1 MKKLLFILFF
11 GALCY
16 GVNAQYWN
24 TTGNANT
31 SPPTNYIGTSD
42 AKPLIFKTSGVE
54 RMRLLEGKP
63 FLGIGTSNPQAPLHI
78 NYLHPPIP
86 PEDDPFFKMFHIT
99 TPLATNGFS
108 ISYLIQNQNF
118 FLRQHENANFHII
131 GPGGGITIEA
141 SGNVVIGNAPN
152 PSLIVNV
159 NGLLKAKSA
168 DIIGAITAQSANI
181 TGTLTTNTLNL
192 QNINVTGTL
201 TSNTLN
207 SQSASITGTLTSNIL
222 NSKDANITGT
232 LTANT
237 LKVPSITG
245 NVNFTGNVG
254 IGHPNPTTKLDV
266 KGTIRAEEV
275 KVCLNQGCDFVFE
288 EDYELMVL
296 EELEKFIKTNK
307 HLPEVAPA
315 AIMEAEGIN
324 VSEMSA
330 KLLQKIEELT
340 LYILQQEKKMLDLQL
355 QINELK
361 NR

>member
-11 GALCY
+11 GAIFF
-16 GVNAQYWN
+16 GVYAQYWN

-31 SPPTNYIGTSD
+31 NPPTNYIGTSD
-42 AKPLIFKTSGVE
+42 AQPLIFKSYGVE
-54 RMRLLEGKP
+54 RMRLLENKP
-63 FLGIGTSNPQAPLHI
+63 FLGIGTTNPQAPLHI

-168 DIIGAITAQSANI
+168 DIIGTITAQSANI
-181 TGTLTTNTLNL
+181 AGTLTANA
-192 QNINVTGTL
+192 INA
-201 TSNTLN
+201 
-207 SQSASITGTLTSNIL
+207 QSAI
-222 NSKDANITGT
+222 ITGT

-237 LKVPSITG
+237 LKAQSADIIGTLTANTLKVPNFTGDVNITG
-245 NVNFTGNVG
+245 NLG
-254 IGHPNPTTKLDV
+254 IGISSHNKYKLDV
-266 KGTIRAEEV
+266 KGTIRTEEV
-275 KVCLNQGCDFVFE
+275 IVCLNQGCDFVFE
-288 EDYELMVL
+288 EDYELMGL
-296 EELEKFIKTNK
+296 KELEKFIKTNK

-340 LYILQQEKKMLDLQL
+340 LYILQQEKKMLDLQN

-361 NR
+361 NQ